1 MPPTTH
7 PHRGEVAD
15 PSADIHHCYKID
27 LTEQAEPAA
36 AARTWARQILAGRVT
51 GAQLDDIL
59 LVQTE
64 LITNAE
70 AHGAG
75 VTVLR
80 IDDFPHL
87 ITLWV
92 FDRDDHCDK
101 VQARPAMPTGEAMG
115 GRGLPLVEELTTCWF
130 TWPND
135 SGKAVAAVIHLG
147 MSGETR

>member
-7 PHRGEVAD
+7 PRVEVAD
-15 PSADIHHCYKID
+15 PSADIHHCHKID

-36 AARTWARQILAGRVT
+36 AARSWARKILADRVT
-51 GAQLDDIL
+51 DAQLDDIL

-75 VTVLR
+75 ATVLR

-101 VQARPAMPTGEAMG
+101 VQPRPAMPTGEATD
-115 GRGLPLVEELTTCWF
+115 GRAHV
-130 TWPND
+130 
-135 SGKAVAAVIHLG
+135 
-147 MSGETR
+147 